1 LFYCRS
7 SSSYNNIL
15 SFAAT
20 GVDNS
25 TLKGGFER
33 NYKGDFSVTLHGRT
47 YHYFPKSN
55 SQSTG
60 VFQPSGGMSYFT
72 FDTPLAFKQLD
83 EHAALMNR
91 GGRHVSVQT
100 EDVSVP
106 RLFDCI
112 DPNVLRTLYLC
123 LREVNPYAKNLVGIG
138 AASTRLLESLDYDIP
153 DANLTQIVASLNENT
168 AYLEVAR

>member
-1 LFYCRS
+1 
-7 SSSYNNIL
+7 L

-25 TLKGGFER
+25 TQKGGFER

-47 YHYFPKSN
+47 YHYLPKSK
-55 SQSTG
+55 SQTTG

-72 FDTPLAFKQLD
+72 LDTPLAFKQLN

-91 GGRHVSVQT
+91 GGRNIPVQT
-100 EDVSVP
+100 EDVSAP

-123 LREVNPYAKNLVGIG
+123 LREINPYARDLVGIG
-138 AASTRLLESLDYDIP
+138 AASTRLLETLNYDIP
-153 DANLTQIVASLNENT
+153 DANLTQIVASLNENAT
-168 AYLEVAR
+168 YLEVAR